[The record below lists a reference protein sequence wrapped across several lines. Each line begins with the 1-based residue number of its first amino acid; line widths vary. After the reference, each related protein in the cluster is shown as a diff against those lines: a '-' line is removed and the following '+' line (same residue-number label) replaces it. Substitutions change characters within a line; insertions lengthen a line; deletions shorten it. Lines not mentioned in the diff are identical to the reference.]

1 MTMTMPSATSQ
12 TYFSALTIQLRVIGA
27 LLMREIIT
35 RYGRHNVGFLWL
47 FLEPML
53 FTTGVIL
60 LWSATQRMHGSNLQ
74 IAPFVVTG
82 YSTVLLWRNCSFRG
96 IKAIE
101 SNRSLLNHR
110 NVKLIDIFAARMLL
124 EVVGVTASFTFVML
138 VLYALDSITA
148 PHDILLMLGG
158 WLLMAWFSANLGVI
172 LGCLSEHSDLVER
185 LWHPSSYFLL
195 SISGAFFMVAWLP
208 DGWRS
213 SMGLVPM
220 VNATEMLRAGY
231 FGPNTATYFD
241 TAYTVAFC
249 ACMSLVALMLVRD
262 TRALTD
268 GVK

>member
-1 MTMTMPSATSQ
+1 METNSSVT
-12 TYFSALTIQLRVIGA
+12 FWSALLIQVRVIGA

-35 RYGRHNVGFLWL
+35 RFGRHNVGFLWL

-60 LWSATQRMHGSNLQ
+60 LWSATQRMHGSTLQ

-82 YSTVLLWRNCSFRG
+82 YSTLLLWRNCSFRG

-124 EVVGVTASFTFVML
+124 EVAGVTASFVVVML
-138 VLYALDSITA
+138 VLFGLDSIAA
-148 PHDILLMLGG
+148 PYDIFLMLGG

-185 LWHPSSYFLL
+185 LWHPASYFLL

-208 DGWRS
+208 DAWRS
-213 SMGLVPM
+213 SIGLVPM
-220 VNATEMLRAGY
+220 VNATEMLRAGFY
-231 FGPNTATYFD
+231 GPATVTYYNVG
-241 TAYTVAFC
+241 YTVAFC

-262 TRALTD
+262 VRSLTD
-268 GVK
+268 GAK